1 MKIHLLAL
9 LVLGLGAFLRAE
21 SSDNDVDAVADAD
34 NEDELV
40 EAISKRLVDLE
51 DEADDDGA
59 VELQKRWPRIPRIRI
74 PRFRIPRIRIPRIRI
89 PRIRIPRI
97 PRVRIPR
104 IRIPRR
110 RWWGKRGLD
119 ARENR
124 EE

>member
-1 MKIHLLAL
+1 MKIQLLAL
-9 LVLGLGAFLRAE
+9 LVLGLVAFISAE

-51 DEADDDGA
+51 DDDDDDEEEEEADDDGA
-59 VELQKRWPRIPRIRI
+59 VELQKRWPS
-74 PRFRIPRIRIPRIRI
+74 
-89 PRIRIPRI
+89 IPRI

-124 EE
+124 E